1 MKTKQCFRCKII
13 KPIKELRSNAMR
25 TVKAYKHTAVNWGKS
40 QAQITKLLEQKGIQD
55 IRFTF
60 LQTQNSL
67 ICEFNYPTKLDDK
80 DVNVGVRILLPI
92 PKDDEQA
99 KNQIHRALFYYLKT
113 KFEALNFG
121 LVEFIQEFM
130 PHLVVFD
137 KQGNSKTLYQ
147 IIQPQYQKGLITG
160 QQGEIKMLENK

>member
-1 MKTKQCFRCKII
+1 MK
-13 KPIKELRSNAMR
+13 P
-25 TVKAYKHTAVNWGKS
+25 VKSYKHTSVNWGKS
-40 QAQITKLLEQKGIQD
+40 QAQITKLLEQQGIQD

-67 ICEFNYPTKLDDK
+67 ICEFNYPTQIENK
-80 DVNVGVRILLPI
+80 DVNVGVRIVLPI
-92 PKDDEQA
+92 PKEDEQA

-137 KQGNSKTLYQ
+137 KHGVSRTMYQ
-147 IIQPQYQKGLITG
+147 IVSPQYQKGLVAG
-160 QQGEIKMLENK
+160 QQGEIKMLEDKK